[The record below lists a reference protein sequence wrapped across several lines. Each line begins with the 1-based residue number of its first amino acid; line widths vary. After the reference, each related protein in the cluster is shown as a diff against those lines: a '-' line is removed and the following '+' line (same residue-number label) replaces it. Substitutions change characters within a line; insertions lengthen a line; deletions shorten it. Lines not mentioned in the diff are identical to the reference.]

1 MSTELVNGIYLIKN
15 TGSGKYLNVWGID
28 QVGNSRNV
36 NQYDL
41 SAELSQVFWV
51 QKTTTGVLKLSSII
65 KDANGAYYSLN
76 VNTNTFNANL
86 YKETASNDQ
95 DSALAF
101 ESVGNGNY
109 KIRVGTKYDGNT
121 YFLTALGNVNGTNLV
136 GRVNGNVVW
145 ATEAENSAYQVWAFE
160 YMAPYRSTYDIRKL
174 DAQIFLHKFY
184 QSTCEIDAKAGTVLC
199 MELVKALQKI
209 LLNISTDDEGYG
221 YFGEKTLAACPT
233 MQTGMATTERNK
245 KLVTLFCHAM
255 FCKGYSTTAIYDS
268 FNANVA
274 NGVKKIQA
282 DMGMPQTGVVT
293 PLLMKAVFNTDSY
306 VLSSKGD
313 ARIREIQQA
322 MNNGY
327 SEYSGINPCDGI
339 YSRATNKALI
349 YAIQKEE
356 GISVENSA
364 PSFGQT
370 TFSLFPTLPFTGDS
384 KETGKN
390 EANITKILQY
400 ALYVNAMYAGDFDGV
415 YSATVSE
422 AVQKFQ
428 TFMAYPGN
436 TTTYAD
442 ARVMK
447 GLLASCGDTSRL
459 CTALDT
465 ATILTKPVLT
475 NLKNM
480 GIKYVGRY
488 LTGMVKTQEGK
499 RVSKK
504 ITRSEAENILAA
516 GLNIIPISQNVA
528 RGKRMGYKHG
538 KFAFPYGRIIGYR
551 KGADGKPEI
560 IPEQAEVI
568 RLIFNSYLQGD
579 SLQSIKTK
587 LETAGALTARGNTE
601 WSAQSIQRIL
611 QNEKYCGDVLLQKTF
626 TEDVL
631 TGVHKKNT
639 GQLPQYYIENYHEGI
654 VSKQIFREVQAEIA
668 RRNSKSAANQRK
680 RRRGRYNS
688 KYALTERLVC
698 GDCGSPYKRVTW
710 NIHGRKQI
718 VWRCVNRIEYGT
730 KFCGS
735 SPSIPEE
742 KLHRAILKAVQD
754 LAANFTDE
762 VAAQINGILHSIQ
775 TGESIKPNLQEQL
788 EQTQQEF
795 DRLLEMSLDFDED
808 TPFLDNRL
816 KKLNNKIKSLKKAI
830 EESAAR
836 QEKARQPEM
845 LLSAKDLQILEYD
858 DALTARIIEKITVRS
873 RNEIE
878 IRFIGGYKKTMQLS

>member
-1 MSTELVNGIYLIKN
+1 MSNMRIIEIPASMRENAGRKNTVRKLRVAAYCRVSTEEEEQQGSFEIQKLYYTEKINSTPEWEVAGIY
-15 TGSGKYLNVWGID
+15 
-28 QVGNSRNV
+28 
-36 NQYDL
+36 
-41 SAELSQVFWV
+41 
-51 QKTTTGVLKLSSII
+51 
-65 KDANGAYYSLN
+65 
-76 VNTNTFNANL
+76 
-86 YKETASNDQ
+86 
-95 DSALAF
+95 
-101 ESVGNGNY
+101 
-109 KIRVGTKYDGNT
+109 
-121 YFLTALGNVNGTNLV
+121 
-136 GRVNGNVVW
+136 
-145 ATEAENSAYQVWAFE
+145 
-160 YMAPYRSTYDIRKL
+160 
-174 DAQIFLHKFY
+174 
-184 QSTCEIDAKAGTVLC
+184 
-199 MELVKALQKI
+199 
-209 LLNISTDDEGYG
+209 
-221 YFGEKTLAACPT
+221 
-233 MQTGMATTERNK
+233 
-245 KLVTLFCHAM
+245 
-255 FCKGYSTTAIYDS
+255 
-268 FNANVA
+268 
-274 NGVKKIQA
+274 A
-282 DMGMPQTGVVT
+282 D
-293 PLLMKAVFNTDSY
+293 
-306 VLSSKGD
+306 
-313 ARIREIQQA
+313 
-322 MNNGY
+322 
-327 SEYSGINPCDGI
+327 DGI
-339 YSRATNKALI
+339 SGVHTKKRDGFNQM
-349 YAIQKEE
+349 IQDCK
-356 GISVENSA
+356 
-364 PSFGQT
+364 
-370 TFSLFPTLPFTGDS
+370 
-384 KETGKN
+384 KR
-390 EANITKILQY
+390 KIDL
-400 ALYVNAMYAGDFDGV
+400 
-415 YSATVSE
+415 
-422 AVQKFQ
+422 
-428 TFMAYPGN
+428 
-436 TTTYAD
+436 
-442 ARVMK
+442 
-447 GLLASCGDTSRL
+447 
-459 CTALDT
+459 
-465 ATILTKPVLT
+465 ILTKSISRFARNTLDSIQYVRM
-475 NLKNM
+475 LKQM
-480 GIKYVGRY
+480 GIAVVFEK
-488 LTGMVKTQEGK
+488 
-499 RVSKK
+499 
-504 ITRSEAENILAA
+504 ENINTATMNSEMILTVLSAFA
-516 GLNIIPISQNVA
+516 QAESESISQNVA

-560 IPEQAEVI
+560 IPEQAEII

-579 SLQSIKTK
+579 SLQSIKAK

-654 VSKQIFREVQAEIA
+654 VSKQMFREVQTEIA

-688 KYALTERLVC
+688 KYALSERLVC
-698 GDCGSPYKRVTW
+698 GNCGSPYKRVTW

-735 SPSIPEE
+735 SPSVPEE

-878 IRFIGGYKKTMQLS
+878 IRFTGDYKKTVTLR

>member
-1 MSTELVNGIYLIKN
+1 MSNMRIIEIPASMRENAGRKNTVRKLRVAAYCRVSTEEEEQQGSFEIQKLYYTEKINSTPEWEVAGIY
-15 TGSGKYLNVWGID
+15 
-28 QVGNSRNV
+28 
-36 NQYDL
+36 
-41 SAELSQVFWV
+41 
-51 QKTTTGVLKLSSII
+51 
-65 KDANGAYYSLN
+65 
-76 VNTNTFNANL
+76 
-86 YKETASNDQ
+86 
-95 DSALAF
+95 
-101 ESVGNGNY
+101 
-109 KIRVGTKYDGNT
+109 
-121 YFLTALGNVNGTNLV
+121 
-136 GRVNGNVVW
+136 
-145 ATEAENSAYQVWAFE
+145 
-160 YMAPYRSTYDIRKL
+160 
-174 DAQIFLHKFY
+174 
-184 QSTCEIDAKAGTVLC
+184 
-199 MELVKALQKI
+199 
-209 LLNISTDDEGYG
+209 
-221 YFGEKTLAACPT
+221 
-233 MQTGMATTERNK
+233 
-245 KLVTLFCHAM
+245 
-255 FCKGYSTTAIYDS
+255 
-268 FNANVA
+268 
-274 NGVKKIQA
+274 A
-282 DMGMPQTGVVT
+282 D
-293 PLLMKAVFNTDSY
+293 
-306 VLSSKGD
+306 
-313 ARIREIQQA
+313 
-322 MNNGY
+322 
-327 SEYSGINPCDGI
+327 DGI
-339 YSRATNKALI
+339 SGVHTKKRDGFNQM
-349 YAIQKEE
+349 IQDCK
-356 GISVENSA
+356 
-364 PSFGQT
+364 
-370 TFSLFPTLPFTGDS
+370 
-384 KETGKN
+384 KR
-390 EANITKILQY
+390 KIDL
-400 ALYVNAMYAGDFDGV
+400 
-415 YSATVSE
+415 
-422 AVQKFQ
+422 
-428 TFMAYPGN
+428 
-436 TTTYAD
+436 
-442 ARVMK
+442 
-447 GLLASCGDTSRL
+447 
-459 CTALDT
+459 
-465 ATILTKPVLT
+465 ILTKSISRFARNTLDSIQYVRM
-475 NLKNM
+475 LKQM
-480 GIKYVGRY
+480 GIAVVFEK
-488 LTGMVKTQEGK
+488 
-499 RVSKK
+499 
-504 ITRSEAENILAA
+504 ENINTATMNSEMILTVLSAFA
-516 GLNIIPISQNVA
+516 QAESESISQNVA

-654 VSKQIFREVQAEIA
+654 VGKQIFREVQAEIA

-878 IRFIGGYKKTMQLS
+878 IRFTGDYKKTVTLR

>member
-1 MSTELVNGIYLIKN
+1 MSNMRIIEIPASMRENAGRKNTVRKLRVAAYCRVSTEEEEQQGSFEIQKLYYTEKINSTPEWEVAGIY
-15 TGSGKYLNVWGID
+15 
-28 QVGNSRNV
+28 
-36 NQYDL
+36 
-41 SAELSQVFWV
+41 
-51 QKTTTGVLKLSSII
+51 
-65 KDANGAYYSLN
+65 
-76 VNTNTFNANL
+76 
-86 YKETASNDQ
+86 
-95 DSALAF
+95 
-101 ESVGNGNY
+101 
-109 KIRVGTKYDGNT
+109 
-121 YFLTALGNVNGTNLV
+121 
-136 GRVNGNVVW
+136 
-145 ATEAENSAYQVWAFE
+145 
-160 YMAPYRSTYDIRKL
+160 
-174 DAQIFLHKFY
+174 
-184 QSTCEIDAKAGTVLC
+184 
-199 MELVKALQKI
+199 
-209 LLNISTDDEGYG
+209 
-221 YFGEKTLAACPT
+221 
-233 MQTGMATTERNK
+233 
-245 KLVTLFCHAM
+245 
-255 FCKGYSTTAIYDS
+255 
-268 FNANVA
+268 
-274 NGVKKIQA
+274 A
-282 DMGMPQTGVVT
+282 D
-293 PLLMKAVFNTDSY
+293 
-306 VLSSKGD
+306 
-313 ARIREIQQA
+313 
-322 MNNGY
+322 
-327 SEYSGINPCDGI
+327 DGI
-339 YSRATNKALI
+339 SGVHTKKRDGFNQM
-349 YAIQKEE
+349 IQDCK
-356 GISVENSA
+356 
-364 PSFGQT
+364 
-370 TFSLFPTLPFTGDS
+370 
-384 KETGKN
+384 KR
-390 EANITKILQY
+390 KIDL
-400 ALYVNAMYAGDFDGV
+400 
-415 YSATVSE
+415 
-422 AVQKFQ
+422 
-428 TFMAYPGN
+428 
-436 TTTYAD
+436 
-442 ARVMK
+442 
-447 GLLASCGDTSRL
+447 
-459 CTALDT
+459 
-465 ATILTKPVLT
+465 ILTKSISRFARNTLDSIQYVRM
-475 NLKNM
+475 LKQM
-480 GIKYVGRY
+480 GIAVVFEK
-488 LTGMVKTQEGK
+488 
-499 RVSKK
+499 
-504 ITRSEAENILAA
+504 ENINTATMNSEMILTVLSAFA
-516 GLNIIPISQNVA
+516 QAESESISQNVA

-735 SPSIPEE
+735 SPSVPEE

-788 EQTQQEF
+788 EQIQQEF

-878 IRFIGGYKKTMQLS
+878 IRFTGDYKKTVTLR